1 VSAKQPREVAG
12 LGRPETPAEK
22 NERVTTARAERRSHQ
37 TALNLVWSLLVSL
50 GVVALLVVVVVR
62 PDTNLVNE
70 VDWRSVAE
78 ESADALPG
86 EPLAPFLY
94 DLWTSNRAEIFSE
107 PGTDITWSIGLLG
120 PENSYV
126 SFDQGFGADA
136 SWVAGKVEQSPLTGE
151 VLLGLEP
158 DTVTWEEYDRT
169 AFDAGANNAYVLSV
183 ELAESIIVI
192 AGNNKRAVEQVAEDV
207 SFQISAPGGP

>member
-1 VSAKQPREVAG
+1 
-12 LGRPETPAEK
+12 
-22 NERVTTARAERRSHQ
+22 VTTARAERRSHQ

-62 PDTNLVNE
+62 PDTNLVDE

-78 ESADALPG
+78 ESAGSLPA

-94 DLWTSNRAEIFSE
+94 DLWTSNRAEISPE
-107 PGTDITWSIGLLG
+107 PGTDITLSIGLLG

-158 DTVTWEEYDRT
+158 DTTTWEEYDRT

-183 ELAESIIVI
+183 VLAESIIVI

-207 SFQISAPGGP
+207 SFQIRAPVSP

>member
-1 VSAKQPREVAG
+1 MSPKQPREVAG

-22 NERVTTARAERRSHQ
+22 NDRVTTARIERRSHQ
-37 TALNLVWSLLVSL
+37 TARNLVWSLLVSL

-62 PDTNLVNE
+62 PNVNLVDE

-78 ESADALPG
+78 ESAGVLPA
-86 EPLAPFLY
+86 EPVAPLLY
-94 DLWTSNRAEIFSE
+94 DLWTSNRAEILGE
-107 PGTDITWSIGLLG
+107 PGTEITWSIGLLG

-126 SFDQGFGADA
+126 AFDQGFGAGA
-136 SWVAGKVEQSPLTGE
+136 SWVAAKVEQSPLTGE
-151 VLLGLEP
+151 VFLGIKSN
-158 DTVTWEEYDRT
+158 TVAWEEYDRT

-183 ELAESIIVI
+183 KLPESIIVI

-207 SFQISAPGGP
+207 SLQIKAPAKR